1 MNTAAILPAE
11 KRFVCKCH
19 GFRLPVVVT
28 SVSLPNEL
36 HRPTEA
42 EKKTPTGVFFGLFVF
57 VCFLVPMFC
66 VEVKRLGGGW
76 STWSY
81 VTHGGRCDVA
91 AGGGATH

>member
-11 KRFVCKCH
+11 ERCVCKCH

-28 SVSLPNEL
+28 SVSLQNEL
-36 HRPTEA
+36 HQPTEA
-42 EKKTPTGVFFGLFVF
+42 EKKNAHRGVFGLFVF

-66 VEVKRLGGGW
+66 VKVKRSGGG
-76 STWSY
+76 WSY
-81 VTHGGRCDVA
+81 VTHGVRCDLA